1 VPFIE
6 DMTLWVSQTDQTVV
20 VPSFKMIDP
29 LWICNF
35 TYVFTNGIGGS
46 LDTAFKKTEVV
57 KQGTDPSVQLDTTD
71 ITKVDLSPYTIKL
84 RGWPSRQP
92 STVA

>member
-1 VPFIE
+1 
-6 DMTLWVSQTDQTVV
+6 
-20 VPSFKMIDP
+20 MIDP

-46 LDTAFKKTEVV
+46 LDSAFKKTEVV

-71 ITKVDLSPYTIKL
+71 ITKAMRIIEGTAKNMGLSIE
-84 RGWPSRQP
+84 S
-92 STVA
+92 